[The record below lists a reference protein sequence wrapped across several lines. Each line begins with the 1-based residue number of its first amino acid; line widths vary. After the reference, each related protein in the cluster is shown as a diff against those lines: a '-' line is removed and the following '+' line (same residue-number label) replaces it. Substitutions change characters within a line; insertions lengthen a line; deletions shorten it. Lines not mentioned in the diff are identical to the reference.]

1 MVHSGT
7 GSRLAASVAYE
18 RIRSS
23 LISGELP
30 PGAPLREE
38 ELAEELGVSRTPIRE
53 ALRRLDAEGLVDV
66 LPNRGARVA
75 TWSSKELDD
84 IFSVRLRLE
93 PYGARLAAHT
103 IGADGIQRLREL
115 ADRMALASRGSRTDR
130 LDRISEANNAF
141 HSEIVAATGNLVL
154 ERTLAIVIQQA
165 LVNHTFRRYHPG
177 DLDRSIHHH
186 FELIDALE
194 AGDGDWAEAVMRVHI
209 LAARNVLGQTPSEPV
224 PSA

>member
-1 MVHSGT
+1 M
-7 GSRLAASVAYE
+7 AYE
-18 RIRSS
+18 RIRSL

-30 PGAPLREE
+30 AGAPLREE
-38 ELAEELGVSRTPIRE
+38 ELADELGVSRTPIRE

-75 TWSSKELDD
+75 TWSTKELDD

-93 PYGARLAAHT
+93 PYGAHLAAGT
-103 IGADGIQRLREL
+103 IVPAGIERLREL
-115 ADRMALASRGSRTDR
+115 AERMASASQGNRSDR
-130 LDRISEANNAF
+130 LDRISETNNAF

-165 LVNHTFRRYHPG
+165 LVNHTFRRYHPV

-194 AGDGDWAEAVMRVHI
+194 AQDGEWAEAVMRVHI
-209 LAARNVLGQTPSEPV
+209 LAARNVLGRTSTEPAPSF
-224 PSA
+224 